1 MRTKSKCDAR
11 RKIILDGYRNNEP
24 LKDIAA
30 KIGCSLASVKVS
42 ASKLGCTRTHKEA
55 AAFRRGFHIPE
66 HKRDDYYQ
74 LMVAGNYRARECA
87 LILGLLGSGSKSPQI

>member
-1 MRTKSKCDAR
+1 MSAKIKGEAR
-11 RKIILDGYRNNEP
+11 REIILQGYANNEP
-24 LKDIAA
+24 LRDIAV
-30 KIGCSLASVKVS
+30 KIGCSLASLKVS

-55 AAFRRGFHIPE
+55 AAFRRGFYIPE

-87 LILGLLGSGSKSPQI
+87 LILGLFDPESKRPQ